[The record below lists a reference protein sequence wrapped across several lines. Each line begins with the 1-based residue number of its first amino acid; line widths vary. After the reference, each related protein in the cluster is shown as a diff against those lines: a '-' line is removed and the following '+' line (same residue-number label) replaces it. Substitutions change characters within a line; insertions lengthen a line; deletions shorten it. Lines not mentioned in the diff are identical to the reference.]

1 MTDPKNVIC
10 FKNAEEIANYIG
22 ESKNSITQLVAEED
36 LPAWKRHGT
45 GPWRALNIDIDKW
58 LVDRRNKFYHD
69 KYETSVGAQANH

>member
-1 MTDPKNVIC
+1 MNENRNI
-10 FKNAEEIANYIG
+10 
-22 ESKNSITQLVAEED
+22 ITQLVHDEG

-69 KYETSVGAQANH
+69 KNETSVGAQANR